1 MGCEQR
7 PANEAER
14 SSPYR
19 IVRDRRK
26 PATDVVQRAEQ
37 PRAATEHVVPAG
49 DPSWGDKR
57 KPVHTVRLLRS
68 QLGRDQ
74 PAERV
79 ADEIDALELGRLEPT
94 AEPIRQLGGRKSPT
108 QPGQV
113 EQVNTAPLGQRL
125 EYRLPPAPGA

>member
-1 MGCEQR
+1 MGCEQS

-14 SSPYR
+14 SSPQR
-19 IVRDRRK
+19 IVRDRRP
-26 PATDVVQRAEQ
+26 PATDVVQRAQQ
-37 PRAATEHVVPAG
+37 PRAATEHGISAG

-57 KPVHTVRLLRS
+57 KPVHTVRLLCS

-79 ADEIDALELGRLEPT
+79 ADEIDALELRRVEPT
-94 AEPIRQLGGRKSPT
+94 AEPTGQLGGGKLPS

-113 EQVNTAPLGQRL
+113 EQVNTALLGQRF

>member
-19 IVRDRRK
+19 IVRDGRQ
-26 PATDVVQRAEQ
+26 PATDVVQRPEQ
-37 PRAATEHVVPAG
+37 PRTATEHGIPAG
-49 DPSWGDKR
+49 DSSWRDKR
-57 KPVHTVRLLRS
+57 KPAHTVRLLRS

-79 ADEIDALELGRLEPT
+79 ADEVHAPEPGRLEPT
-94 AEPIRQLGGRKSPT
+94 AEPTRELGGGKSPT

-113 EQVNTAPLGQRL
+113 EQVNTAPLRQRL

>member
-19 IVRDRRK
+19 IVRDRRQS
-26 PATDVVQRAEQ
+26 AADVVQRAEQ
-37 PRAATEHVVPAG
+37 PRAATEHVIPAG

-57 KPVHTVRLLRS
+57 KPVHTLRLLRS

-74 PAERV
+74 AAERV
-79 ADEIDALELGRLEPT
+79 ADEIHALELGFLEPT
-94 AEPIRQLGGRKSPT
+94 AEPTRQLGGGKSPT

-113 EQVNTAPLGQRL
+113 EQVNTSPLRQRL
-125 EYRLPPAPGA
+125 EHRLPPAPGA

>member
-1 MGCEQR
+1 VGCEQR

-26 PATDVVQRAEQ
+26 PATDVIQRAEQ

-49 DPSWGDKR
+49 DSRWGDKR
-57 KPVHTVRLLRS
+57 KPVDTVRLLRS

-74 PAERV
+74 AAERV
-79 ADEIDALELGRLEPT
+79 ADELHALELGRLEPSR
-94 AEPIRQLGGRKSPT
+94 ELGGGKSPT

-113 EQVNTAPLGQRL
+113 DQVNTSPLRQRL